1 LKLLDRVSDRALS
14 FLTAV
19 FFVLLGLDIAIID
32 AIPFV
37 DEAVLATIAST
48 LGASVLS
55 RRKARKVAK
64 KAAAAAG
71 SDAGGEAGAPAP

>member
-1 LKLLDRVSDRALS
+1 MKLLDRVSDRALA

-19 FFVLLGLDIAIID
+19 FFALLGLDIAVID

-37 DEAVLATIAST
+37 DEAVLATIASA

-55 RRKARKVAK
+55 RRKARKLAK
-64 KAAAAAG
+64 KQAEKAEREAAAP
-71 SDAGGEAGAPAP
+71 PASPAS